1 MYRASFILTF
11 VLTGAV
17 AFALLLPM
25 KRVWTMSEGCR
36 STSIPATFLAYCQN
50 PSFASYE
57 HAAVFYGLEPAM
69 VENLRRA
76 DVVFVGDSELL
87 IGFSEA
93 NVEEFFARRGIRY
106 FLLGF
111 GYGESSEFASA
122 VLKKYAIKPK
132 VMVLNI
138 DPFFRH
144 FRSAPA
150 LDVLGGGIES
160 HARGIEKKLSQ
171 ELHNWTC
178 QNFPARCAGTF
189 ASIYRSPL
197 TGRWYWHD
205 TLAPPTLAYPFQSSP
220 PPDPKLVADA
230 ISIGETFLAEVGLDR
245 QCLILTGVPTP
256 EYDTAFF
263 ADTLAAR
270 LGTRSVNVS
279 AEGLATIDRGH
290 LNAASAERWSAA
302 FLTKAEPVVRGCL
315 DRR

>member
-1 MYRASFILTF
+1 
-11 VLTGAV
+11 
-17 AFALLLPM
+17 
-25 KRVWTMSEGCR
+25 
-36 STSIPATFLAYCQN
+36 
-50 PSFASYE
+50 
-57 HAAVFYGLEPAM
+57 
-69 VENLRRA
+69 
-76 DVVFVGDSELL
+76 LL

-93 NVEEFFARRGIRY
+93 NVETFFASHGIRY

-111 GYGESSEFASA
+111 GYGESSEFALT
-122 VLKKYAIKPK
+122 VLKKYALKPR

-150 LDVLGGGIES
+150 MDVLDGGIES
-160 HARGIEKKLSQ
+160 HVRGLEKKFSQ

-189 ASIYRSPL
+189 ASVYRSRL

-205 TLAPPTLAYPFQSSP
+205 TLAPPSLAYPFQSSP

-230 ISIGETFLAEVGLDR
+230 MSIGEAFLAELGVDR
-245 QCLILTGVPTP
+245 QCIILTGVPTP
-256 EYDTAFF
+256 EYDTASF

-270 LGTRSVNVS
+270 LGTRAVNAV

-290 LNAASAERWSAA
+290 LNATSAERWSTA
-302 FLTKAEPVVRGCL
+302 FLAKAEPVIRDCL
-315 DRR
+315 DRP

>member
-1 MYRASFILTF
+1 MYRPSFILKF
-11 VLTGAV
+11 LLTGAV
-17 AFALLLPM
+17 AFSMLLPM

-36 STSIPATFLAYCQN
+36 SGSFPAAFLAYCQN

-57 HAAVFYGLEPAM
+57 HAAVFYGFEPDM
-69 VENLRRA
+69 VDNLRRA
-76 DVVFVGDSELL
+76 DVIFVGDSELL

-93 NVEEFFARRGIRY
+93 NVEKFFADRGIRY

-111 GYGESSEFASA
+111 GYGESSEFAFA

-150 LDVLGGGIES
+150 LDVLAGGIES
-160 HARGIEKKLSQ
+160 HVRGLEKKLSQ
-171 ELHNWTC
+171 ALHNWTC
-178 QNFPARCAGTF
+178 RTFPARCAHGYP
-189 ASIYRSPL
+189 AIYRSAV

-205 TLAPPTLAYPFQSSP
+205 TLAPPDLAHPFQTSP

-230 ISIGETFLAEVGLDR
+230 GEIGEAFLADLGLDR
-245 QCLILTGVPTP
+245 QCIILTGVPTP
-256 EYDTAFF
+256 EYDTASF
-263 ADTLAAR
+263 ADTLAGR
-270 LGTRSVNVS
+270 LGTPAINAA

-290 LNAASAERWSAA
+290 LNAASAERWSTA
-302 FLTKAEPVVRGCL
+302 FLAKADRVIRNCL
-315 DRR
+315 ERR